1 MSNGTRYLIWATGLC
16 LLLSL
21 LSLAMIAIGIKPLSI
36 GIVATTCM
44 LILATIVLF
53 ILSVRGVK
61 KGKQK

>member
-16 LLLSL
+16 SLLSL
-21 LSLAMIAIGIKPLSI
+21 FSLAMIAIGIKPLSI

>member
-1 MSNGTRYLIWATGLC
+1 MSNGTRYLIWTTGLC

-21 LSLAMIAIGIKPLSI
+21 FSLAMIAIGIKPLSI

>member
-1 MSNGTRYLIWATGLC
+1 MGHRALFIVVPF
-16 LLLSL
+16 
-21 LSLAMIAIGIKPLSI
+21 SLAMIAIGIKPLSI